1 MIKGFVFDLD
11 GVLTD
16 TATFHYQA
24 WKQLAATLGIT
35 IDLAFNEQLKGISRM
50 DSLEHILQF
59 GQLATTYSSQQKKQL
74 AYQKNEHYRQLLNQL
89 TPNDLLAGVHSF
101 LAEAQQQ
108 QILCAL
114 ASASQNAPFI
124 LEKLGIQQYFQ
135 AIVNPACLTH
145 GKPDPEIFYKAAAAL
160 HLSPHELI
168 GFEDAQA
175 GIDGIKAAGMYA
187 VGVSITPLIGAD
199 LQVQRLNQLTIAQLL
214 TFNSGA

>member
-16 TATFHYQA
+16 TAAFHYHA

-35 IDLAFNEQLKGISRM
+35 IDLMFNEQLKGISRM
-50 DSLEHILQF
+50 DSLERILQF
-59 GQLATTYSSQQKKQL
+59 GKQATTYSTQQKEQL
-74 AYQKNEHYRQLLNQL
+74 AAKKNEHYRQLLHQL
-89 TPNDLLAGVHSF
+89 TPKDLLPGVHPF
-101 LAEAQQQ
+101 LEKTRLQ
-108 QILCAL
+108 QIPCAL

-135 AIVNPACLTH
+135 AIVDPARLTH

-199 LQVQRLNQLTIAQLL
+199 LHVQRLDQLTITQLL
-214 TFNSGA
+214 TI